1 MAAHGEAFVY
11 DKEEGIKLQTRKSMK
26 KKGKGIKS
34 HR

>member
-26 KKGKGIKS
+26 KKTGIKS